1 MAEQVQ
7 ANEREPGDALSM
19 PDVDQELDDAY
30 ELGMEEDDDT
40 WREEHF
46 CVWSP
51 LYKKICHFFTT
62 SSFILLLLSHTH
74 VGDVSTHLSKIGF
87 LPESEVIGETLAV
100 VQLYAPFAV
109 CVILSVLQSTRL
121 YTHKTHSYFVSFC
134 TIGLQL
140 SIGLACNLAQLKEAM
155 EGGQTSSQ
163 PETTHHPWFRQ
174 GATCDVS
181 RDGLTAQLLRRVAF
195 HVGCALIGYMGIGFF
210 LPNPRG
216 AALTMLAVG
225 ASNISRAQFLWRH
238 N

>member
-155 EGGQTSSQ
+155 ERRKGREKRARQMVTGVEGVEHPDDEDDVADSEEGDDEDDEKDGEVEKDGAVIDGSSASDAE
-163 PETTHHPWFRQ
+163 ET
-174 GATCDVS
+174 
-181 RDGLTAQLLRRVAF
+181 
-195 HVGCALIGYMGIGFF
+195 
-210 LPNPRG
+210 
-216 AALTMLAVG
+216 
-225 ASNISRAQFLWRH
+225 
-238 N
+238 